1 MIKVISTC
9 IQIKEERLEHVKAIK
24 YARRRKIYDID
35 NKFLDEV
42 IINQGKENYV
52 KFIHDMKR
60 NIFGN
65 DKVRDL
71 EQEIMEKSPRHVLL
85 QSQHIQWTKYELIFV
100 LQQHIP

>member
-1 MIKVISTC
+1 
-9 IQIKEERLEHVKAIK
+9 
-24 YARRRKIYDID
+24 
-35 NKFLDEV
+35 
-42 IINQGKENYV
+42 
-52 KFIHDMKR
+52 MKR